1 MSVRWGF
8 LGAGMIAQKALAPA
22 VHAADGAVLQA
33 VAARSLERA
42 AGLEPTGSVYGDYAA
57 LLDDP
62 DVDAVYIAL
71 ANDAHVPWAVRALE
85 AGKHVLC
92 EKPLGLDAAQTEQA
106 YAASEKAGRLL
117 VEASW
122 YRWHPRTQRSSSLV
136 ASGAIGEVRSVETAF
151 CFTGV
156 AEGNYRLDPAM
167 GGGALYDVGH
177 YALSG
182 ALWALGDPEAEVSV
196 LSATARWSGDAHGEG
211 VDLVTDARLAAG
223 HASGQVSCGID
234 APDRQALRVAG
245 SEGSVEH
252 VQDAFMSWHAP
263 SSLRIVDS
271 SGEHVEEFAPVDP
284 YRRMVEAVSRR
295 VEGDADAWVLPAA
308 ESVELARLMD
318 AVREASRG
326 ERS

>member
-33 VAARSLERA
+33 VAARSLDRA
-42 AGLEPTGSVYGDYAA
+42 AGLEPAGSVYGDYAA

-92 EKPLGLDAAQTEQA
+92 EKPLALDAAQTEEA

-136 ASGAIGEVRSVETAF
+136 SSGAIGEVRSVQTAF

-182 ALWALGDPEAEVSV
+182 ALWALGESASV
-196 LSATARWSGDAHGEG
+196 VSATARWSGASHGEG
-211 VDLVTDARLAAG
+211 VDLVTDAQLAAG
-223 HASGQVSCGID
+223 PASGEVSCGID
-234 APDRQALRVAG
+234 APDRQALRVSG
-245 SEGSVEH
+245 SAGSVEH

-263 SSLRIVDS
+263 SSLRLVDGA
-271 SGEHVEEFAPVDP
+271 GEHVEEFAPVDP
-284 YRRMVEAVSRR
+284 YRLMVEAVSRR
-295 VEGDADAWVLPAA
+295 IEGDADAWLLPAS
-308 ESVELARLMD
+308 ESIALARLMD